1 MSEKTKTKKQKKTLS
16 AFTILLIILVALA
29 IVTIIMGAVGA
40 SYTDPNTGETSFV
53 QGATLSGILTAPI
66 LGFQDAIGVCLFVL
80 ILGGFLGIITET
92 GALDAGIAA
101 LVRKLHG
108 NEVILIPILMVIF
121 SIGGTTYGM
130 CEETVPFYLLLAA
143 TMVAAGFDSLTGAAV
158 VLLGAGCGVLG
169 STVNPFAVGVAVDAL
184 NSQGIA
190 ANQAV
195 IMVIGLILWAAT
207 LIPSILFV
215 MHYAK
220 KVKAD
225 KGSTFLSL
233 QEQED
238 MMNEWGMAESEQE
251 AAGGDNVKEKA
262 MTGRQKWSL
271 IVFAL
276 TFVVMIVSF
285 IPWEDLGVNIFVGG
299 QEYATV
305 ETTVSAA
312 DIENVYGD
320 ATDGAALTLDNNE
333 GGVVVADEE
342 ISPAWS
348 SFLTGVPIGQWYFD
362 EASTWFLL
370 MALVIGV
377 IGGVSEHR
385 FVKAFING
393 AADMMSVVLVIA
405 LARSITVLMGQTG
418 LDMWILDNASNA
430 LSGLSAVV
438 FAPLSFLLYVVLSFL
453 IPSSSGMATVSI
465 PILGPLAAQL
475 GFSPDVMIMIF
486 SAGNGLVNL
495 FTPTSGAIMGGLA
508 LAKIEYTTWLRF
520 GAKLFVVLGVICIV
534 IVTLAMMFVPYTA
547 PGVV

>member
-1 MSEKTKTKKQKKTLS
+1 MTENGKSKKQRKSLS

-29 IVTIIMGAVGA
+29 LVTIIMSALGA
-40 SYTDPNTGETSFV
+40 SYTDPNTGETAFV
-53 QGATLSGILTAPI
+53 QGATLSGILTAPVF
-66 LGFQDAIGVCLFVL
+66 GFHDAIGVCLFVL
-80 ILGGFLGIITET
+80 ILGGFLGIVTET

-108 NEVILIPILMVIF
+108 NELVLIPILMFIF

-184 NSQGIA
+184 SSQGIA

-195 IMVIGLILWAAT
+195 IMGLGVVLWLAT

-215 MHYAK
+215 MRYAK

-238 MMNEWGMAESEQE
+238 MMNEWGMKESEDE
-251 AAGGDNVKEKA
+251 AASGDTAEHSA
-262 MTGRQKWSL
+262 MTARQKWSL
-271 IVFAL
+271 VVFAF
-276 TFVVMIVSF
+276 TFVIMIVSF
-285 IPWEDLGVNIFVGG
+285 IPWEDLGVNAFVGG
-299 QEYATV
+299 QEFETV
-305 ETTVSAA
+305 TTEVAA
-312 DIENVYGD
+312 DEIAGVYSE
-320 ATDGAALTLDNNE
+320 ATGTELTLDE
-333 GGVVVADEE
+333 GVVGTDVAEE
-342 ISPAWS
+342 EVSPAWS
-348 SFLTGVPIGQWYFD
+348 SFLTGVPLGQWYFD

-377 IGGVSEHR
+377 IGGVSESR

-405 LARSITVLMGQTG
+405 LARSVTVLMGATG

-430 LSGLSAVV
+430 LSGLSAIV

-508 LAKIEYTTWLRF
+508 LARIEYTTWLKF
-520 GAKLFVVLGVICIV
+520 GAKLFVVLGVICLV
-534 IVTLAMMFVPYTA
+534 VLTAAMMIVPY
-547 PGVV
+547 GG